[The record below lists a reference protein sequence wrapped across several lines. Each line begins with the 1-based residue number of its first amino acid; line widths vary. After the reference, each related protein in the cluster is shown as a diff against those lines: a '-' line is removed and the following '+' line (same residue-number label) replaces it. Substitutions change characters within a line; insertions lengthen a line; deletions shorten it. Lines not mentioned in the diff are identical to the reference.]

1 MSRNNCAIGK
11 DYKPASYKGVAF
23 VCQDVDYEGGRRVA
37 EAEYPFAN
45 HTNAQDMGIK
55 IKNFKLTAIF
65 REDDHVGDARA
76 LFAACESPGPGLLV
90 HPTYGGVTVICKS
103 AKVKDDVETDQGETK
118 AELEF
123 VEYNAVGLFG
133 ALTSLFGVSSSGANA
148 ASQAGFTTSYRPIQ
162 VSPPWKQDV
171 VQRAQD
177 LVSIA
182 ETHYTRLLKPDSPAV
197 NWRSSLKMKE
207 VVQDDGL
214 AVEAKRVD
222 DALTEAT
229 TGISILT
236 EDVTYKVRAFKQLA
250 NAAATPS
257 TNLPAGVAEDSE
269 EAVLSRTRFLAAIG
283 LASTAMAAPYENVTQ
298 VLKAM
303 KDVNVLLQDEA
314 KAAYDICDNVLF
326 LELRTYMIN
335 FTKMMYDR
343 AYRLPPLVA
352 LDFMGS
358 VYPLKAAYA
367 MYGDAKRHRELERR
381 NVLGTADARFFGVV
395 VGVGQ

>member
-1 MSRNNCAIGK
+1 MSRDNCTIGR
-11 DYKPASYKGVAF
+11 DYKPASYKGVGF
-23 VCQDVDYEGGRRVA
+23 MCQDVDYEGGRRVA

-45 HTNAQDMGIK
+45 HTNAEDMGIR
-55 IKNFKLTAIF
+55 IKSFHLTAVF
-65 REDDHVGDARA
+65 REDSHVGDAKA

-90 HPTYGGVTVICKS
+90 HPTYGGITVICKT
-103 AKVKDDVETDQGETK
+103 AKIKDNVEEGQGESH

-123 VEYNAVGLFG
+123 VEFNAIGIFG

-162 VSPPWKQDV
+162 ISPPWKLDV

-177 LVSIA
+177 LVSVA
-182 ETHYTRLLKPDSPAV
+182 ETNYTRLLTPSSPAV
-197 NWRSSLKMKE
+197 NWRSSFKMKE

-229 TGISILT
+229 TGISMLT
-236 EDVTYKVRAFKQLA
+236 EDVPYKIRAFKQLA
-250 NAAATPS
+250 NAAAVPS
-257 TNLPAGVAEDSE
+257 TGLPVGVAAESE

-283 LASTAMAAPYENVTQ
+283 LASTAMAAQYDNVTQ
-298 VLKAM
+298 IIKAM
-303 KDVNVLLQDEA
+303 KEVLTLLEDEA
-314 KAAYDICDNVLF
+314 KAAYDVCNNSLF
-326 LELRTYMIN
+326 LELRAYMVN
-335 FTKMMYDR
+335 FSKLMYDR
-343 AYRLPPLVA
+343 AYRLPPLIAV
-352 LDFMGS
+352 DFGGS

-381 NVLGTADARFFGVV
+381 NVLGTMDARFFGVV
-395 VGVGQ
+395 VGVGR